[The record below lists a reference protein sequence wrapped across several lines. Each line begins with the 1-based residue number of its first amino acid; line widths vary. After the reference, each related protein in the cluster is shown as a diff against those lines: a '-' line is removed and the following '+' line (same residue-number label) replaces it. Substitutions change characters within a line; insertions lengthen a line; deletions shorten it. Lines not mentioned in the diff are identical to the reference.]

1 MAERSTAG
9 VVGMFFVVP
18 VLAGGAIVSWV
29 VARVVTTAADLTA
42 GEWLWEV
49 GWFGLLGLALATGL
63 PAAGWQ
69 ELRRRRG
76 RPAVT
81 GPPRRARRAGPR

>member
-1 MAERSTAG
+1 ML
-9 VVGMFFVVP
+9 FVVP

-29 VARVVTTAADLTA
+29 VVRVVTAAGDLTA
-42 GEWLWEV
+42 AEWIWEV

-69 ELRRRRG
+69 ELQRRRQ
-76 RPAVT
+76 AVT
-81 GPPRRARRAGPR
+81 GPSRRARRAGPH